1 MSADYSVIVL
11 KGHVGGMPTLNKTTS
26 GQSVCNFNVAKN
38 ESYTAANGT
47 KVEKVTWYRVSVWN
61 ATAEA
66 CARYLVTGSGVTVQG
81 NLIADKSGHPRIW
94 AGQDGVARASFEIRA
109 DVVKFDDSKEE
120 TQARRVQLGVPD
132 PEAIVADEDV
142 IPVDAPTAA
151 EIEAARA
158 LIAGVTNEEPPF
170 MA

>member
-1 MSADYSVIVL
+1 MSADYSVIIL
-11 KGHVGGMPTLNKTTS
+11 KGHVGGMPTLNVTEG

-38 ESYTAANGT
+38 ESYVANGA
-47 KVEKVTWYRVSVWN
+47 KVEKVTWYRVTVWN

-94 AGQDGVARASFEIRA
+94 IGQDGIARASFELRA
-109 DVVKFDDSKEE
+109 DVVKFDDSKDE
-120 TQARRVQLGVPD
+120 TQARRATLGVSDPD
-132 PEAIVADEDV
+132 VVLSDAQV
-142 IPVDAPTAA
+142 IP
-151 EIEAARA
+151 IEPVAKA
-158 LIAGVTNEEPPF
+158 NEELPPF